1 MFDNGLDLRCEVF
14 DLSIGEVAEPEP
26 LASAFDADTYLAS
39 VFLQRTDIFRR
50 LAEHISHVGSEIKQ
64 GAAGCSIVADLDSAQ
79 VDDVAYGTVPRHG
92 RAACHFLPHDVVLR
106 QQRLKIVRIDIEHE
120 EQVVAVVQG
129 VFVGVGLANRN
140 VVVKRLVRVRCVLC
154 SDRKR

>member
-26 LASAFDADTYLAS
+26 LASAFDTDTYLAS

-64 GAAGCSIVADLDSAQ
+64 GAAGCSIVADLT
-79 VDDVAYGTVPRHG
+79 VRRLTMLPTVPYHATVEP
-92 RAACHFLPHDVVLR
+92 RATFFR
-106 QQRLKIVRIDIEHE
+106 MM
-120 EQVVAVVQG
+120 
-129 VFVGVGLANRN
+129 
-140 VVVKRLVRVRCVLC
+140 
-154 SDRKR
+154 